1 MGLEERWPFGGRP
14 APRVR
19 ARCRAPTPYALDEA
33 LKPQTWDDSVK
44 ALVAFPQVVT
54 MMSDK
59 LDWTQKLGDAFL
71 GQQKDLMDAI
81 QRLRAKAQAQG
92 NLKDTSEQKIVV
104 EPAPPPAVAQAAP
117 PPTTI
122 IMIEPANPQVIYVPT
137 YNPTVV
143 YGAWP
148 YPAYPPY
155 YYYPPGYAMATA
167 ATGRSPSRRVS
178 RWARRSGETA
188 TGAGAT

>member
-1 MGLEERWPFGGRP
+1 
-14 APRVR
+14 
-19 ARCRAPTPYALDEA
+19 
-33 LKPQTWDDSVK
+33 
-44 ALVAFPQVVT
+44 

-59 LDWTQKLGDAFL
+59 LDWAQKLGDAFL
-71 GQQKDLMDAI
+71 GQQKELMDAV

-92 NLKDTSEQKIVV
+92 NLKDSAQQKIVV
-104 EPAPPPAVAQAAP
+104 EQAPPPAAAQAAAP

-122 IMIEPANPQVIYVPT
+122 IKIEPANPQVIYAPT

-155 YYYPPGYAMATA
+155 YYYYPPGYAMATA
-167 ATGRSPSRRVS
+167 ATAAFTFAAGVAVGAALWGNCNWGRGDVNVRSARIG
-178 RWARRSGETA
+178 RRSYCQNA
-188 TGAGAT
+188 ALRPNCRAL